1 MTMAAA
7 GSKTVAGSRTQP
19 LTVFAP
25 ASIGNVSVGFD
36 ALGLA
41 LAPLDGSLLGDTVQ
55 LRPGPREDWNL
66 LARGP
71 FASKLPADRE
81 KNIVLQCCRLF
92 QRTLEQRGMD
102 VNPLEV
108 ILDKRLPIGSGLG
121 SSASSVVAT
130 LEVLNRWHGNLL
142 ESRELFRLMA
152 QVEGGISG
160 EIHLDNIA
168 PCLYGGLRLCPPG
181 SPVDYPLPWPA
192 RWQVVVCWP
201 GTELV
206 TREARA
212 VLPEMLPRATA
223 VRHGAQF
230 AQFIYALY
238 SGKPGLAAASL
249 VDLIAEP
256 YRSRL
261 LPGFDR
267 AKEALRALGALAVG
281 ISGSGPTIFSVVD
294 EPGVAR
300 ASAAWLAE
308 HYRQEENGFV
318 HTCRA
323 DLGGARSIAI
333 SGTQERGQSVIA

>member
-1 MTMAAA
+1 MTTQTTTLESDAQ
-7 GSKTVAGSRTQP
+7 SRTSP

-41 LAPLDGSLLGDTVQ
+41 LAPVDGSLLGDTVQ
-55 LRPGPREDWNL
+55 LRPGPRDDWNL
-66 LARGP
+66 RVHGP
-71 FASKLPADRE
+71 FADNLPADME
-81 KNIVLQCCRLF
+81 KNIVLQCCRLY
-92 QRTLEQRGMD
+92 QHTLMQRGAE
-102 VNPLEV
+102 VNPLEIV
-108 ILDKRLPIGSGLG
+108 LEKRLPIGSGLG

-130 LEVLNRWHGNLL
+130 LEVLNRWHGHSLA
-142 ESRELFRLMA
+142 SRELFHLMA
-152 QVEGGISG
+152 RVEGGISG
-160 EIHLDNIA
+160 EVHLDNIA

-181 SPVDYPLPWPA
+181 SPVDYALPWPA

-212 VLPEMLPRATA
+212 VLPEQLPRGTA

-230 AQFIYALY
+230 AQFVYALFT
-238 SGKPGLAAASL
+238 GKPALAAESL

-256 YRSRL
+256 YRSPL

-267 AKEALRALGALAVG
+267 ARLALTALGALAVG
-281 ISGSGPTIFSVVD
+281 ISGSGPTIFALVD
-294 EPGVAR
+294 EPEVAR
-300 ASAAWLAE
+300 LAAVWLNA
-308 HYRQEENGFV
+308 HYRQNDSGFV

-323 DLGGARSIAI
+323 DLGGARSIDAG
-333 SGTQERGQSVIA
+333 SHAPHGL